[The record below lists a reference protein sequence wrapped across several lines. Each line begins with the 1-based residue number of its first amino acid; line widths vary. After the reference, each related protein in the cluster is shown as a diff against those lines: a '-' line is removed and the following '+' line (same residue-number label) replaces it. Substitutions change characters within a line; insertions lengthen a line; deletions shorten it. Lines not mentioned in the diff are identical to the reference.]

1 MSTTTAPSPPAPRG
15 GGVPREATVLFDA
28 PGPRGRRRNA
38 ALTALFALVFAA
50 IVAALVWS
58 LAAKHQLDGRLW
70 KPYTQADVWRTYI
83 WSGLWSTVKVAAV
96 AAVLA
101 LAFGVVFGMARLS
114 DHWWIRVPAGVVVEF
129 FRAIPVLIMMF
140 FAQAGPPLIAE
151 AFGYVINPVTGFQ
164 AVAVGLM
171 LYNGS
176 VLAEIFRAGINA
188 VPKGQSE
195 AGYSIGLRKSG
206 VLLSI
211 LLPQAVT
218 AMMPAIVSQLVVL
231 LKDTAL
237 GYVIAYEDLL
247 NLGFYQEKGK
257 FGNLIPAAIVVTA
270 IYVAMNL
277 ALGRF
282 AHWLERRSRRSRKSA
297 AVTLGTG
304 VGALPAAG
312 VSAAAGESM
321 SAG

>member
-1 MSTTTAPSPPAPRG
+1 VTTTTVPAPRARTAG
-15 GGVPREATVLFDA
+15 LRTEATVLFDA
-28 PGPRGRRRNA
+28 PGPRARRRNA
-38 ALTALFALVFAA
+38 LLTVAFGVAFATLVAL
-50 IVAALVWS
+50 LVWS

-83 WSGLWSTVKVAAV
+83 WSGLWSTVKVAVV
-96 AAVLA
+96 ATILA
-101 LAFGVVFGMARLS
+101 LAFGVVFGLGRLS
-114 DHWWIRVPAGVVVEF
+114 EHWWIRVPAGMIVEF

-140 FAQAGPPLIAE
+140 FAQAGPPLIAS
-151 AFGYVINPVTGFQ
+151 ALGYVINPVTGFQ
-164 AVAVGLM
+164 AVVVGLT

-176 VLAEIFRAGINA
+176 VLAEIIRAGINA

-206 VLLSI
+206 VMLGI
-211 LLPQAVT
+211 LMPQAVT

-237 GYVIAYEDLL
+237 GYIIAYEDLL

-257 FGNLIPAAIVVTA
+257 FGNLIPAAIVVTV
-270 IYVAMNL
+270 IYVAMNM

-297 AVTLGTG
+297 AATLGTG
-304 VGALPAAG
+304 VGVPPAAG
-312 VSAAAGESM
+312 VASTA
-321 SAG
+321 